1 MIDQTDIKTV
11 PKIIQPKLYDHV
23 VRLLSLEEDK

>member
-1 MIDQTDIKTV
+1 MIDQTDIKTAS
-11 PKIIQPKLYDHV
+11 KIIQPKLYVHV